1 MNRIIAIAV
10 SFLIAVSIFSGCG
23 SASDNKP
30 AETKS
35 ESAVSNSSTKET
47 NKVIETTPDGGTVEE
62 DADGNIV
69 TKDKDGKIKSV
80 KDKNGKKVDVGEYI
94 KTHGSSVNKSSAKTS
109 SDSSSVSKDTKSKNS
124 SKSSKS
130 KSASKSSKKS
140 SENSSKKSDN
150 KSSKSSKS
158 GKKSSEVNEEKIPEV
173 VVTVPDVDEQ
183 ETIDGF

>member
-1 MNRIIAIAV
+1 MKKIIAIAV
-10 SFLIAVSIFSGCG
+10 SVFLAVTIFTACG
-23 SASDNKP
+23 NNNSNKEKSDTS
-30 AETKS
+30 ETLKL
-35 ESAVSNSSTKET
+35 V
-47 NKVIETTPDGGTVEE
+47 ETTPDGGTVEKDSE
-62 DADGNIV
+62 SNIV
-69 TKDKDGKIKSV
+69 TKDKNGKITSV
-80 KDKNGKKVDVGEYI
+80 KDKNGKKVDVDEYI

-130 KSASKSSKKS
+130 KSTSKSSKKS

-150 KSSKSSKS
+150 KSSNSSKS
-158 GKKSSEVNEEKIPEV
+158 GKKSSEVAEEKIPEV